1 MLDASGV
8 AARLSLAALPALPG
22 ALELAARG
30 VESTLA
36 PDNLAVLRRIAD
48 DARGDVRV
56 SLLVDPQTSGGL
68 LAGIPEPNASGCL
81 DAFAAVGLTAAVVG
95 SVALCEADAAV
106 IRLDFS

>member
-1 MLDASGV
+1 MT
-8 AARLSLAALPALPG
+8 ARLSLDALPALPG

-36 PDNLAVLRRIAD
+36 PDNLAVLRGIAD
-48 DARGDVRV
+48 DPRGDVRRGDVRV

-68 LAGIPEPNASGCL
+68 LAGIPEPNAAGCL
-81 DAFAAVGLTAAVVG
+81 DALAAVGLTAAVVG
-95 SVALCEADAAV
+95 SVGLCEADAPV